1 MAAVHRSGSKQDGNP
16 KQFVLT
22 RRKSKTQALP
32 EISPASEGPCSRPV
46 LPGSTWQGST
56 VQRPSAHGRKFTN
69 PDRSTFK
76 KDPCNP
82 DRTYSAAPKFA
93 DPDRFTFEKDLC
105 DRRSDRS
112 VLSEASTAITSEDG
126 FAEAHSVLATM
137 EATGATIELPQLGLV
152 DHNFLQAQTEPCDH
166 VTQRAPLFKSR
177 RPRDR
182 KKWLTAE
189 FESLYSEMEPDIVNK
204 MQQEEVRWLEE
215 QYRRK
220 EQEVESNPFRS
231 RSKAESMTPLSS
243 LFAAFMEEDMALLE
257 PELDRSGWEKA
268 RARRVSMSAVSTFS
282 PETRKT
288 IEGFPEIKAEKLRR
302 ASTSALQ

>member
-1 MAAVHRSGSKQDGNP
+1 MSHSAPHFS
-16 KQFVLT
+16 
-22 RRKSKTQALP
+22 
-32 EISPASEGPCSRPV
+32 SPG
-46 LPGSTWQGST
+46 G
-56 VQRPSAHGRKFTN
+56 
-69 PDRSTFK
+69 
-76 KDPCNP
+76 
-82 DRTYSAAPKFA
+82 
-93 DPDRFTFEKDLC
+93 
-105 DRRSDRS
+105 
-112 VLSEASTAITSEDG
+112 
-126 FAEAHSVLATM
+126 
-137 EATGATIELPQLGLV
+137 
-152 DHNFLQAQTEPCDH
+152 H
-166 VTQRAPLFKSR
+166 VIA
-177 RPRDR
+177 